1 MYLNNMNTLKRLYPY
16 VYKIMKSEKCDSN
29 YEILSTKTNYKTLKV
44 NDFGLEFYIHS
55 KYNPLKE
62 SQRFFE
68 NNYKNNIKNFIIIG
82 FGLGYHIENFLYK
95 IDNKKI
101 FVFEFNKKIFNQ
113 ALLNMD
119 LISILK
125 DDRLE
130 LIISDNL
137 TSYINKLKEIL
148 NKEDE
153 FEIIFH
159 TQSMKAIPNQ
169 YKEIKYLLEEFRMKK
184 KLVGVEDLLIENF
197 NSNIK
202 NVDRYVN
209 DLFNKMIDVPAFLIS
224 AGPSLDKNI
233 NELKKIKNKGLILCV
248 GRAVKAL
255 LNKDIVP
262 DAIIIT
268 DPYDIVY
275 EQIQGLNIFIP
286 IIILSTCNKKVA
298 LNYKGKKYIAFQKG
312 FKNSEELANK
322 NNYSTVETGGSV
334 ATTALDILIKFGCDP
349 IVFVGQDLAFSEEK
363 THSEQANHL
372 NVSNKN
378 TLRKVL
384 DVNGKEVYTSKNL
397 FSYLRWIQNRI
408 QKEKS
413 ITFID
418 STEGG
423 ARING
428 TDLLSLKESIKK
440 YCCEDISDN
449 INLL

>member
-1 MYLNNMNTLKRLYPY
+1 MYLNNMKTLKKIYPD
-16 VYKIMKSEKCDSN
+16 VYKIMKLEECDDK
-29 YEILSTKTNYKTLKV
+29 YEILSTKTNNKTLKV
-44 NDFGLEFYIHS
+44 NDFGLEIYIHS

-62 SQRFFE
+62 SQRFFD
-68 NNYKNNIKNFIIIG
+68 NNYKNNIKNFILIG
-82 FGLGYHIENFLYK
+82 FGLGYHIEKFLDG
-95 IDNKKI
+95 IDDEKI
-101 FVFEFNKKIFNQ
+101 FVFEFNKKIFNE

-119 LISILK
+119 LRSILQ

-130 LIISDNL
+130 LIMSDNINF
-137 TSYINKLKEIL
+137 YIKKLKEIL
-148 NKEDE
+148 SNKDE

-184 KLVGVEDLLIENF
+184 KLVGVEELLIENF
-197 NSNIK
+197 NSNIE
-202 NVDRYVN
+202 NIDGYVD

-233 NELKKIKNKGLILCV
+233 NELKKIKNRGLILCV

-255 LNKDIVP
+255 LINGIVP

-275 EQIQGLNIFIP
+275 DQIEGLNIFIP
-286 IIILSTCNKKVA
+286 MIILSTCNKKVA
-298 LNYKGKKYIAFQKG
+298 LNYKGKKYIAFQNG
-312 FKNSEELANK
+312 FKNSEELANE
-322 NNYSTVETGGSV
+322 NNYITVETGGSV
-334 ATTALDILIKFGCDP
+334 ATTGLDILIRMGCNP
-349 IVFVGQDLAFSEEK
+349 IIFVGQDLAFSEEK
-363 THSEQANHL
+363 THSEEANHL
-372 NVSNKN
+372 NISNNN

-384 DVNGKEVYTSKNL
+384 DTNGKYIYTSKNL

-423 ARING
+423 AMING
-428 TDLLSLKESIKK
+428 TYVLCLKESIKK